1 MSYTYPGRQHKPK
14 KEMIDTAGKTENF
27 FTRHVKLI
35 TFLVTVG
42 LFLVIVGPILL
53 FGVTQ
58 DWMEPPELPKMTV
71 EDVILLSEQNTVLK
85 LSQFTCYEGEMQEW
99 SFGDYYV
106 IEIGSR
112 YTLVCGADPKTQ
124 VVFYCELKDSETEQ
138 QLDVLSED
146 MRAYFA
152 AQAG

>member
-1 MSYTYPGRQHKPK
+1 MSYTYPGRPRKPK
-14 KEMIDTAGKTENF
+14 QEPIDTAGQTENF

-42 LFLVIVGPILL
+42 LFLVVVGPILI
-53 FGVTQ
+53 FGVAQ
-58 DWMEPPELPKMTV
+58 DWMEPHDLPKMKV
-71 EDVILLSEQNTVLK
+71 EDVIALSEQNTNLK
-85 LSQFTCYEGEMQEW
+85 LSQFTCFEGEMQEW

-112 YTLVCGADPKTQ
+112 YTLVCGADPKTE
-124 VVFYCELKDSETEQ
+124 VVFYCELKDSVTER
-138 QLDVLSED
+138 QLDVMNED

>member
-1 MSYTYPGRQHKPK
+1 MSYTYPGRPRKPK
-14 KEMIDTAGKTENF
+14 AEVIDTAGKTENF

-35 TFLVTVG
+35 TFLTTVG
-42 LFLVIVGPILL
+42 LFLLVVGPILL
-53 FGVTQ
+53 FGVSQ
-58 DWMEPPELPKMTV
+58 DWGESGDLPPMTV
-71 EDVILLSEQNTVLK
+71 EDVIAISEQTTNLK
-85 LSQFTCYEGEMQEW
+85 LSQFTRFDGEMQEW

-112 YTLVCGADPKTQ
+112 YTLICGADPKTEI
-124 VVFYCELKDSETEQ
+124 VFYCELKDSVTER
-138 QLDVLSED
+138 QLDVMNED